1 MPATYTLIASNTLSS
16 SAASVTFSAI
26 PATYTDLVLRMSPRD
41 TQSAVDAQCF
51 IKPNS
56 NSSTVYTDTRMTG
69 NGSTAISTRN
79 ASNANGNVV
88 GFYSASQAT
97 ANTFGS
103 LEAYIP
109 NYAGTSTKQIGT
121 FGTAETNATEVRL
134 SVTGGLFNNTTAI
147 SSLLITAGN
156 NFVAGSSF
164 FLYGIKNS

>member
-1 MPATYTLIASNTLSS
+1 MPATYTFIASNTLST
-16 SAASVTFSAI
+16 SAASVTFSSI
-26 PATYTDLVLRMSPRD
+26 PSTYTDLVLRMSPRD
-41 TQSAVDAQCF
+41 TQGATDSQCF

-56 NSSTVYTDTRMTG
+56 NSGTVYTDTRMTG

-88 GFYSASQAT
+88 GFYSASSAT

-103 LEAYIP
+103 LEVYIP
-109 NYAGTSTKQIGT
+109 NYAEAAVKQIVT
-121 FGTAETNATEVRL
+121 FGTAESNAAEVRL

-147 SSLLITAGN
+147 SSLLINAGN

-164 FLYGIKNS
+164 FLYGIKNT